1 MTTYATSDDVLN
13 FIKTQKI
20 KLVKVGSVLLGHRYV
35 SIEFEA
41 GDKILLHFT
50 DAFKYRKFWKPWT
63 KEYFYTGKIWV
74 TSINNHDSGYNL
86 SIKDKKF
93 LISMIENFDIAKKHY
108 EYNKNASFSN
118 EFFKYTT
125 KKLDIKDCIIDNVKF
140 EYVGLSL

>member
-20 KLVKVGSVLLGHRYV
+20 KLVKVGSVLLRHRYV
-35 SIEFEA
+35 SVEFEA
-41 GDKILLHFT
+41 GDKILLLFK

-74 TSINNHDSGYNL
+74 ESINNHDSGYNL

-118 EFFKYTT
+118 EFFKYAT